1 MLITPPYTRRRYPP
15 FGSRE
20 GLKKLENDEK
30 KRNQKYRV
38 QKYQLDEAFVINGRP
53 ETRPHGGKFW
63 RLSHERPK
71 TGGKTRKTVL
81 TPPRLA
87 TGRFFA
93 DLGRPRSNQ
102 KFRRTP
108 LDTDTDYLRSV
119 NFPKARAIN
128 GLKDK
133 LAVVALLDG
142 RLHGHCQDCSAVLIR
157 VTDHLERGR
166 EQSKCGDLAARSQ
179 GTGKIFTV
187 PIFGSAAA
195 V

>member
-1 MLITPPYTRRRYPP
+1 M
-15 FGSRE
+15 
-20 GLKKLENDEK
+20 
-30 KRNQKYRV
+30 
-38 QKYQLDEAFVINGRP
+38 
-53 ETRPHGGKFW
+53 
-63 RLSHERPK
+63 
-71 TGGKTRKTVL
+71 

-187 PIFGSAAA
+187 PEPSHWENLHCSAPVGRCRLRFFLSFRAPRLGARRRQRARAAA
-195 V
+195 RQIRGVVGKHTL